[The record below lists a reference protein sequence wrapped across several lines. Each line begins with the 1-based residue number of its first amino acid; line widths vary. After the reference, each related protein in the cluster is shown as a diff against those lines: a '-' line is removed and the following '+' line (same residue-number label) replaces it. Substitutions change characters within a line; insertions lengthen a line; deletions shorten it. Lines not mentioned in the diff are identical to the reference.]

1 MASQIQILREVLK
14 EPPLICYG
22 KGKSPKDVLVKAN
35 NGLEQHNG
43 YTASVWWSVYSFPSA
58 PHCAMI
64 ATGLISNIIC
74 ITGIQNKPKV
84 ACTQLNWLFGDFSS
98 PVMHRPVK
106 VNPYPSPS
114 PWDIGDD

>member
-22 KGKSPKDVLVKAN
+22 KAKSPKDVLVKAN

-43 YTASVWWSVYSFPSA
+43 YTASVGWSVYLFPSA
-58 PHCAMI
+58 PHSAMI

-84 ACTQLNWLFGDFSS
+84 ARTQLNRLLGDFSS
-98 PVMHRPVK
+98 QLCTGQSR
-106 VNPYPSPS
+106 
-114 PWDIGDD
+114 